1 MYLFHTVH
9 CYPWGL
15 LTVKYQIN
23 SSCPNVLRPKISA
36 TLYNLPHV
44 YLSYVKILFND
55 FCCVN
60 IGMATHF
67 EIDYSNHT
75 LIAVGFLDVGL
86 I

>member
-1 MYLFHTVH
+1 MFLFHTVH

-15 LTVKYQIN
+15 LTVKHQIN
-23 SSCPNVLRPKISA
+23 SRCPNVLGPKSPA
-36 TLYNLPHV
+36 TLYNLLPV
-44 YLSYVKILFND
+44 YLSYVKT

-60 IGMATHF
+60 IGMATHY
-67 EIDYSNHT
+67 EINYSNHT